1 MKHFKNL
8 IYLLAPTV
16 LIFTLSACGQAKT
29 EELSQSTT
37 IDNTS
42 DINLNQD
49 SKGQDGERT
58 GSRRMGGGGT
68 IDKTSD
74 TELQETIS
82 EVLEKFQVFTY
93 EDTETGKSLDYNLFI
108 PEEYDP
114 SQSYPLVLFIPDSS
128 LVSKGTEAAL
138 TQGYGGIIW
147 ATEAEQLK
155 HQSFVLVPSYTE
167 TLTTDNWE
175 TGEEVELTVRLLK
188 KVISQYSIDD
198 NRLYAT
204 GQSMG
209 CMTTMYLNIQ
219 YPDLFAAS
227 LFVGGQWDE
236 NALEVLKNEKFFYIV
251 AQGDSKA
258 SAGMA
263 ALKPVLENA
272 GAIVA
277 SEVWNAQW
285 SAEEFDSA
293 VSDLINEGDNIYFV
307 EFEKGSVLPDG
318 VEIGTN
324 EHMYSFDYAYKIEGV
339 RDWLFNQVKE

>member
-16 LIFTLSACGQAKT
+16 LLITLSACGQAKS
-29 EELSQSTT
+29 EEKNQNT
-37 IDNTS
+37 ITDRMTDTDS
-42 DINLNQD
+42 NQNR
-49 SKGQDGERT
+49 GH
-58 GSRRMGGGGT
+58 MGGGT
-68 IDKTSD
+68 VDKTSD
-74 TELQETIS
+74 TELQEMIS
-82 EVLEKFQVFTY
+82 EVLERFQVFTY
-93 EDTETGKSLDYNLFI
+93 EDEETGKSLDYNLFI
-108 PEEYDP
+108 PEGYNP
-114 SQSYPLVLFIPDSS
+114 SKSYPLVLFIPDSS
-128 LVSKGTEAAL
+128 LVGKGTEAAL
-138 TQGYGGIIW
+138 TQGYGGIVW

-175 TGEEVELTVRLLK
+175 TGEEVEMTVRLLK
-188 KVISQYSIDD
+188 NVISQYSIDEK
-198 NRLYAT
+198 RLYAT

-251 AQGDSKA
+251 AQGDPKA

-263 ALKPVLENA
+263 ALKPVLEHA
-272 GAIVA
+272 GTRIA
-277 SEVWNAQW
+277 SAVWNAQW
-285 SAEEFDSA
+285 SDEEFDSA
-293 VSDLINEGDNIYFV
+293 VSDLLNQGDNIYFV
-307 EFEKGSVLPDG
+307 EFEEGSVLPEG
-318 VEIGTN
+318 VQIGKS